1 MNDVTTSLIDYLAE
15 RQMKP
20 LELMTPE
27 EYKYHLEA
35 EHFLF
40 VEGHNILVDDFTGRH
55 FAATKEQ
62 LDLLIAWLQGL
73 RCELFDHNPKDI

>member
-27 EYKYHLEA
+27 EYKFHLECD
-35 EHFLF
+35 HFLM
-40 VEGHNILVDDFTGRH
+40 VDGHGFLVDDFTGRP
-55 FAATKEQ
+55 FAKNREQ
-62 LDLLIAWLQGL
+62 LDLFIFHLMTL
-73 RCELFDHNPKDI
+73 REEMY